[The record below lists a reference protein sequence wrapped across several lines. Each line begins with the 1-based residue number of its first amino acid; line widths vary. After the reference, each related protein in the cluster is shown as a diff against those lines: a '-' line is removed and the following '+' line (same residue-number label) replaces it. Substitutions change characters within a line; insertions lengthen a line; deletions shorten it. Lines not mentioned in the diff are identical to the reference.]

1 MTHTGRTSFSRTLR
15 ETFSAYIFDLGGLL
29 AGFLV
34 AYQLN
39 LFQKAP
45 WVIALYPAVLGAKG
59 IMEGLLSGRL
69 STALHLGTAY
79 PRFSKNTKSFY
90 NLIEAVVFLTLV
102 TSVAM
107 SAFSMVFGSFWG
119 ITFADFPNIL
129 VVVVGTMTLGLV
141 LLLITVKVAF
151 FSFKK
156 GLDPDVVV
164 YPVMSAVSSIFITLC
179 YVVALNLFFSFG
191 SVGTAAV
198 VVLGAANVVLALY
211 LVSKNQHEAEFIK
224 TVRESLASLMIVAV
238 IVNVTGTFLK
248 GVSRYANSRIE
259 FYTVYPALIGLVSDV
274 GAVVGSTATTKLA
287 LGMLK
292 PKLSSIFHHS
302 KNILSA
308 WAASVILFIVLAFAA
323 LAIHGVFTPAAF
335 YSHVVVLLVANVIAI
350 SLIVVLSFGI
360 SILTFQKGLDP
371 GNFVIPIENAF
382 AASVTTFALLVALA
396 LLNGGFVI

>member
-1 MTHTGRTSFSRTLR
+1 M
-15 ETFSAYIFDLGGLL
+15 

-69 STALHLGTAY
+69 STALHLGTVY

-90 NLIEAVVFLTLV
+90 NLVEAVVFLTLV

-107 SAFSMVFGSFWG
+107 SAFSMVFGNFWG

-129 VVVVGTMTLGLV
+129 VVVVGTMALGLV
-141 LLLITVKVAF
+141 LLFITVKVAF

-211 LVSKNQHEAEFIK
+211 LVSKNLHEAEFIK

-259 FYTVYPALIGLVSDV
+259 FYTVYPSLIGLVSDV

-287 LGMLK
+287 LGLLK
-292 PKLSSIFHHS
+292 PKLSSIAHHS

-308 WAASVILFIVLAFAA
+308 WAASIILFIVLAFAA
-323 LAIHGVFTPAAF
+323 LAIHGIFTSTAF
-335 YSHVVVLLVANVIAI
+335 YSHVAVLLVANVIAI
-350 SLIVVLSFGI
+350 SLIVVISFAI

-396 LLNGGFVI
+396 LLNGGL